1 MTAKVKFEHRS
12 ACPIASTLDAVGDKW
27 SMVILRD
34 LLTGKR
40 RFGQFL
46 TSPERI
52 TTNVLAER
60 LARLEAFGLIKKQA
74 YSEHPP
80 RFEYLLTEKGAGLL
94 PVLQDISRWAN
105 RYLPGTWRPPDMF
118 MRMKVKRYGR
128 KSQTSL

>member
-1 MTAKVKFEHRS
+1 MATRVKDEHRS
-12 ACPIASTLDAVGDKW
+12 ACPIASTLDVVGDKW

-52 TTNVLAER
+52 TTSVLADR
-60 LARLEAFGLIKKQA
+60 LARLEGFGLIERRA

-94 PVLQDISRWAN
+94 PVLQEISRWAN
-105 RYLPGTWRPPDMF
+105 IHLPGTWQPPEMF
-118 MRMKVKRYGR
+118 MRMKVKGDA
-128 KSQTSL
+128 

>member
-1 MTAKVKFEHRS
+1 MTIKVKDEHRS
-12 ACPIASTLDAVGDKW
+12 ACPIASTLDVVGDKW
-27 SMVILRD
+27 SMVVLRD

-52 TTNVLAER
+52 TTNVLADR
-60 LARLEAFGLIKKQA
+60 LARLEGYGLVSRQA

-94 PVLQDISRWAN
+94 PVLQEISRWAN
-105 RYLPGTWRPPDMF
+105 RYLPGTWSPPEMF
-118 MRMKVKRYGR
+118 MRMKVKGDGR
-128 KSQTSL
+128 